1 MSKLKTH
8 SVDRVHSVQAD
19 LVEVK
24 DLQALKASLT
34 SLGSNKDQEDLP
46 HLATYLMSLRRC
58 LAARVAVDNQP
69 KVKAKTS

>member
-8 SVDRVHSVQAD
+8 SVDRVHSVQAA

-34 SLGSNKDQEDLP
+34 SLGSNKDQADLH